1 MHSHVLIVD
10 DEQIIRESSRA
21 VLEKER
27 YIVDTVAT
35 GEEMLRSVTQCS
47 YDLILLD
54 LVLHDM
60 QGIDILKKVKQLD
73 PEQLIVIMTGYPSI
87 ETAVEAM
94 KLGAADYIAKPFSP
108 DELRILVKRTLE
120 KKKLK
125 DENELLR
132 RQLDNRCNHELV
144 TGPSKSIRAVMSIIE
159 RVAPTDCTVLIT
171 GESGTGKELFAREIH
186 RLSMRR
192 NREFVPVDC
201 SALVESLME
210 SELFGHVKGS
220 FTGAI
225 ETKHGFFDLANG
237 GTFFFDE
244 ISNLSLNIQA
254 KLLRVLQEREIKRVG
269 GLQRIKVDVRIIA
282 ATNQDLRDAVNKK
295 LFREDLYYRL
305 SVVPISLPP
314 LRERIEDVP
323 VLVKHFIK
331 KYNRRRK
338 DVITG
343 IETTA
348 LEVLQNYNWPGN
360 IRELENTIERAM
372 ILEEGPCITCE
383 SLPGHVRTNEDAF
396 APQTVVTGYT
406 LKEMEK
412 RYIKKVLEQHH
423 WNKHRTAQ
431 ILGIDRKTLYQK
443 IQKYNLTPD
452 SYNGHDMSRCT
463 KHKVH

>member
-1 MHSHVLIVD
+1 MISRILVVD
-10 DEQIIRESSRA
+10 DEQIIRDSSRV
-21 VLEKER
+21 VLEKDH
-27 YIVDTVAT
+27 YSVDTVAT
-35 GEEMLRSVTQCS
+35 GEEMLRRVTEHY

-54 LVLHDM
+54 LVLKDA
-60 QGIDILKKVKQLD
+60 QGIDILRKAKELN

-87 ETAVEAM
+87 DTAVEAM
-94 KLGAADYIAKPFSP
+94 KRGAADYIAKPFGP
-108 DELRILVKRTLE
+108 DELRLLVKRTLE

-125 DENELLR
+125 NENEFLR
-132 RQLDNRCNHELV
+132 RQLEGRCNHELV
-144 TGPSKSIRAVMSIIE
+144 SGPSKSIREVMNIVE

-186 RLSMRR
+186 RRSMRH

-269 GLQRIKVDVRIIA
+269 GLQRIKVDVRVIA
-282 ATNQDLRDAVNKK
+282 ATNQDLRVAVNRK

-305 SVVPISLPP
+305 SVVPITLPP
-314 LRERIEDVP
+314 LRERTEDIP
-323 VLVKHFIK
+323 LLVQHFIT
-331 KYNRRRK
+331 KYNRRRRK
-338 DVITG
+338 AITG
-343 IETTA
+343 IETAA
-348 LEVLQNYNWPGN
+348 LEVLQKYAWPGN

-372 ILEEGPCITCE
+372 ILEEGSCITCD
-383 SLPGHVRTNEDAF
+383 SLPGHVRTNEEAF
-396 APQTVVTGYT
+396 LGKAASAGCK
-406 LKEMEK
+406 LWEMEK
-412 RYIKKVLEQHH
+412 KYIKKILEQNC
-423 WNKHRTAQ
+423 WNKNRTAH

-443 IQKYNLTPD
+443 IQRYSLVPD
-452 SYNGHDMSRCT
+452 
-463 KHKVH
+463 

>member
-1 MHSHVLIVD
+1 MYSRVLVVD
-10 DEQIIRESSRA
+10 DEQIIRDSSRA

-35 GEEMLRSVTQCS
+35 GEELLRNITTYY
-47 YDLILLD
+47 YDVILLD
-54 LVLHDM
+54 LILHDM
-60 QGIDILKKVKQLD
+60 QGIDILKEVKQLN

-108 DELRILVKRTLE
+108 EELRLLVKRTLE

-125 DENELLR
+125 NENELLR
-132 RQLDNRCNHELV
+132 RQLESRCNHELV

-186 RLSMRR
+186 RRSMRH

-269 GLQRIKVDVRIIA
+269 GLQRIKVDVRVIA
-282 ATNQDLRDAVNKK
+282 ATNQDLREAVNRK

-314 LRERIEDVP
+314 LRERIEDIP
-323 VLVKHFIK
+323 LLVQHFIK
-331 KYNRRRK
+331 KYNRRRRE
-338 DVITG
+338 VITG
-343 IETTA
+343 IETGA
-348 LEVLQNYNWPGN
+348 LDVLQKYPWPGN

-372 ILEEGPCITCE
+372 VLEEGPRITCE
-383 SLPGHVRTNEDAF
+383 SLPWHVRTNEEAF
-396 APQTVVTGYT
+396 LNQIIATGCK
-406 LKEMEK
+406 LRDMEK
-412 RYIKKVLEQHH
+412 KYIKKVLEQHC
-423 WNKHRTAQ
+423 WNKNQAAQ

-443 IQKYNLTPD
+443 IARYNLAPD
-452 SYNGHDMSRCT
+452 R
-463 KHKVH
+463 